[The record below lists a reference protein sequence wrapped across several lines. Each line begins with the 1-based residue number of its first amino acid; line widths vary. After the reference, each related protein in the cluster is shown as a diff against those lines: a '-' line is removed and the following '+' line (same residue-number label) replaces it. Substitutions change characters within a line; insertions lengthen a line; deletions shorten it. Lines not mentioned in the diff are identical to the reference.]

1 MLRCTA
7 VQRHKE
13 IVIMHVERI
22 DQVPRVEG
30 SDCQVTV
37 SFVLFF
43 PNSEDIAFTDLE
55 LHANSIHGY

>member
-7 VQRHKE
+7 IQRHKE

-37 SFVLFF
+37 PLVLFF
-43 PNSEDIAFTDLE
+43 PRTKAIIFTDVEWLPK
-55 LHANSIHGY
+55 STHGY

>member
-37 SFVLFF
+37 PLVLFF
-43 PNSEDIAFTDLE
+43 PRTKDIAFTDVE
-55 LHANSIHGY
+55 